1 MIGLVDHRRSV
12 TSTQDVLGT
21 LAHAPHLTTIR
32 ADVQIRGRGR
42 LGRTW
47 ESGAGRSLLASTL
60 VVLPATAALRERG
73 GFLTLIG
80 ALSMRA
86 ALADFGAPAKVKFP
100 NDVVIRGR
108 KICGVLGEFYADMS
122 AARGELSAAIGVGA
136 NVFQE
141 GDELF
146 EGATSLAAEG
156 LLPAEDL
163 RPDDAD
169 PAGILLDRY
178 LAELAARV
186 EAFAAD
192 PNAPATAPII
202 AELNVHLAQ
211 RGQQVSMA
219 GRTGVV
225 DEIGP
230 DGELI
235 LTAATAPA
243 STSVPAPNARP
254 EVATP
259 ARIRVYPHEVAM
271 FAEHNC

>member
-47 ESGAGRSLLASTL
+47 ESGADRSLLASTL

-108 KICGVLGEFYADMS
+108 KICGVLGEFHADMS

-156 LLPAEDL
+156 LL
-163 RPDDAD
+163 PDDAD

-211 RGQQVSMA
+211 RGQQVSVA

-243 STSVPAPNARP
+243 STSVPASSARP

>member
-47 ESGAGRSLLASTL
+47 ESGADRSLLASTL

-156 LLPAEDL
+156 LLTAEGL

-211 RGQQVSMA
+211 RGHQVSVA

-243 STSVPAPNARP
+243 STSVPAPSARP

-259 ARIRVYPHEVAM
+259 TRIRVYPHEVAM

>member
-1 MIGLVDHRRSV
+1 MTGLVDHRRSV
-12 TSTQDVLGT
+12 TSTQDVLRT
-21 LAHAPHLTTIR
+21 LARAPHLTTIR
-32 ADVQIRGRGR
+32 ADVQTQGRGR

-60 VVLPATAALRERG
+60 VVLPAVPALRERG

-86 ALADFGAPAKVKFP
+86 ALASLGAPAKVKFP

-122 AARGELSAAIGVGA
+122 AERGELCAAIGVGA

-146 EGATSLAAEG
+146 DGATSLAAEG
-156 LLPAEDL
+156 LLPAESL
-163 RPDDAD
+163 FSDDAD
-169 PAGILLDRY
+169 PAGLLLDRY
-178 LAELAARV
+178 LSELASRV
-186 EAFAAD
+186 DAFAAD

-202 AELNVHLAQ
+202 AELNAHLAQ
-211 RGQQVSMA
+211 RGQQVSVA

-225 DEIGP
+225 DEVGP

-235 LTAATAPA
+235 LIADAALAADAATAP
-243 STSVPAPNARP
+243 NAHRD
-254 EVATP
+254 AAIP